1 MKYTYIF
8 NEHYIY
14 LFLGAG
20 ASAQISAKAIEL
32 QRLKNE
38 LNGKHIKVAT
48 YNVSVT

>member
-1 MKYTYIF
+1 M
-8 NEHYIY
+8 NEHYIH
-14 LFLGAG
+14 LFLDAG
-20 ASAQISAKAIEL
+20 ATAQISAKETEL